1 MSCIYDGAYLIGY
14 TRYLDQ
20 ALIGVSIRT
29 SSIRIWHLVAIMV
42 NPARTASEHSTAHAI
57 KTLKNTNVLHLWWS
71 ISPWVDQVSG
81 PSLDRRLCQNQLHQN
96 LTLGCQYREP
106 SAHSKQAQHERIA
119 VAQAIQT
126 LKYSNV
132 LHLWLR
138 IAHWID
144 HISKPNLDRFW
155 FFRFW

>member
-1 MSCIYDGAYLIGY
+1 
-14 TRYLDQ
+14 
-20 ALIGVSIRT
+20 
-29 SSIRIWHLVAIMV
+29 MV
-42 NPARTASEHSTAHAI
+42 NPACTASEHSTAHAI

-96 LTLGCQYREP
+96 LTLGCQSHEP
-106 SAHSKQAQHERIA
+106 STLSTTAQHECIA

-138 IAHWID
+138 IAHWITTYPNQTD
-144 HISKPNLDRFW
+144 RRLLNQSLTLIACSDTASYQGLVQISGIPNEICSVIDAKHWYFST
-155 FFRFW
+155 